1 MKETQSQ
8 FKKYVGW
15 SVLIQSILSGAL
27 AGVLY
32 FHVIEHYIVTHRP
45 ILIIASY
52 EIYRGG
58 GRLGSLTITP
68 K

>member
-32 FHVIEHYIVTHRP
+32 FHSGEKGKAFIVGC
-45 ILIIASY
+45 IMWASC
-52 EIYRGG
+52 IVA
-58 GRLGSLTITP
+58 GRLNRIQN
-68 K
+68 